1 MDSTAWYSRLV
12 KPAWA
17 PPDWLFGP
25 VWSVLYLIIAASFGA
40 VLVKAFRGDLS
51 WLVATP
57 FILNIVFNALFTPI
71 QFGLKNN
78 LLAAVDILLVVG
90 TLAWGLIAVWPH
102 LPWVAFAN
110 LPYLGWG
117 LFATALQLTITR
129 RIGINNTDRHCG
141 SFGLN
146 QAKINLNN

>member
-1 MDSTAWYSRLV
+1 MDSTAWYAQLK

-25 VWSVLYLIIAASFGA
+25 VWSVLYLIIFVSFGA
-40 VLVKAFRGDLS
+40 VLMQAFRGDLS
-51 WLVATP
+51 WLIATP
-57 FILNIVFNALFTPI
+57 FILNILFNALFTPI

-90 TLAWGLIAVWPH
+90 TLAWGLVAIFPH
-102 LPWVAFAN
+102 LQWVAYVN
-110 LPYLGWG
+110 LPYLTWG

-129 RIGINNTDRHCG
+129 
-141 SFGLN
+141 LN
-146 QAKINLNN
+146 PHTTN